1 MIKDIK
7 KYQYSGKENSKRFI
21 KLKKISYSYLN
32 KILFLSIIICS
43 FLFLLES
50 KAAAPTNNNKIR
62 IEINPLLLAQNNVNV
77 QELRQKLQNELNQIM
92 QEIEKYKK
100 EINKLSS
107 QKRTLQQEIQ
117 YLTAQINKTEL
128 EIKAIKY
135 EINVLTSRINS
146 TIKAIK
152 ETESKI
158 SKSKEHLKLT
168 LRTYYNLSKKSFFEV
183 VLAEQNLSDYFSNI
197 VYLNKLQE
205 SINSQIDELKN
216 LVRDLNYKKQKL
228 EEAMEEQ
235 ENLLNLAEI
244 KKNELAELQQEK
256 NELLKVTQGEER
268 KYQRLLTEKEKRAA
282 EIRAQL
288 FRLAGGVSPISFGEA
303 LKYADLVS
311 KFTGIRPAF
320 LLAVLKQ
327 ESDLGR
333 NVGQCYLKE
342 PETGAGINIKSGARV
357 ERVMNPVR
365 DVPVFLE
372 ITKKL
377 GIDPYS
383 TPVSCPLSFGWGG
396 AMGPAQF
403 IPSTW
408 KAYEDKVRKIVGEEP
423 NPWNIYHAFVAA
435 GVKLAEAGAS
445 LKTYEAEWKAAMI
458 YFAGSNW
465 SNPTY
470 RFYGDSVMSIAQKFE
485 EDIKILKEAGY

>member
-7 KYQYSGKENSKRFI
+7 KYH
-21 KLKKISYSYLN
+21 YSYNEKFRSSNKLQRKSLFYLS
-32 KILFLSIIICS
+32 KILVIFIGLFGI
-43 FLFLLES
+43 LFLLES
-50 KAAAPTNNNKIR
+50 KAAAPTSKNNLKV
-62 IEINPLLLAQNNVNV
+62 EISALLLAQNNNI
-77 QELRQKLQNELNQIM
+77 QELKQKLQSELNQIM
-92 QEIEKYKK
+92 QEIEKYKE
-100 EINKLSS
+100 EIRKLSS
-107 QKRTLQQEIQ
+107 KKRTLQQEIQ

-135 EINVLTSRINS
+135 EINVLTKRINN
-146 TIKAIK
+146 TLKAIK
-152 ETESKI
+152 ETEEKI
-158 SKSKEHLKLT
+158 EKSKNNLKVAA
-168 LRTYYNLSKKSFFEV
+168 RAYYNFSKKSFFEV
-183 VLAEQNLSDYFSNI
+183 ILAEQNLSDYFSNI

-205 SINSQIDELKN
+205 SINNQIKELKD

-228 EEAMEEQ
+228 EEAIEEQ
-235 ENLLNLAEI
+235 ESLLNLAEI

-256 NELLKVTQGEER
+256 NEVLNITKGEER
-268 KYQRLLTEKEKRAA
+268 KYQKLLSEKEKRAA

-303 LKYADLVS
+303 LKYAELVS
-311 KFTGIRPAF
+311 KLTGVRPAF
-320 LLAVLKQ
+320 ILAVLKQ
-327 ESDLGR
+327 ESDIGR

-342 PETGAGINIKSGARV
+342 IETGAGINIKTGARV
-357 ERVMNPVR
+357 ERVMNPKR

-372 ITKKL
+372 ITKNL
-377 GIDPYS
+377 GLDPFS

-408 KAYEDKVRKIVGEEP
+408 KAYVDKIRKIVGEEP

-435 GVKLAEAGAS
+435 AVKLKEAGAD
-445 LKTYEAEWKAAMI
+445 LGTYEAEWKAAMI

-465 SNPTY
+465 SNPAY

-485 EDIKILKEAGY
+485 EDIKIIKEAGY